1 MKIVRLRAK
10 NLLRLTAVDITPTG
24 PVTTIG
30 GANEAGKSSALNAI
44 RLGMGGRRKTK
55 DITDPI
61 RRGADRAEIVIDLGE
76 IVVERVITAGSERL
90 HVRTKDGLPHRRP
103 QEMLDQLYASIAF
116 DPLEFTRQKPEAQAE
131 TLRQIVKLDLSALDQ
146 EEAEVFAR
154 RTGVGREEDRLA
166 ALAASAPC
174 FPSAPPDEVSIA
186 DLVAELGEV
195 DRMQAI
201 HRANVEAV
209 ERAQRQQGELGSE
222 VVRVARE
229 IAAIKE
235 KLAQR
240 ERFLADVQKQSDDA
254 GADVDAAEAGAAV
267 AFAALVD
274 PAPVRARLAGAEE
287 TNRQVRANAQ
297 RAAAV
302 AQQNEAI
309 GRRRA
314 LTARLEAIAAAKREQ
329 LAAVRFPVD
338 GLGFDPATGAV
349 TYQGL
354 PFSQASRAV
363 QLRVSLAVGMSMN
376 PDFRVLV
383 VHDGAVLDQA
393 SLALVAAM
401 AKEHDC
407 DVWLE
412 DNRTTDP
419 EAIIIEDGHV
429 LGAEIDAGEPP
440 WDGNEGETP

>member
-186 DLVAELGEV
+186 DLVAELGAI
-195 DRMQAI
+195 DQLQAA
-201 HRANVEAV
+201 HREAV
-209 ERAQRQQGELGSE
+209 DVNERAGNRIADLFDD
-222 VVRVARE
+222 VANAKRE
-229 IAAIKE
+229 IAALKE
-235 KLAQR
+235 KLAR
-240 ERFLADVQKQSDDA
+240 GERYL
-254 GADVDAAEAGAAV
+254 AEAEKRLDQARVEEEAAR
-267 AFAALVD
+267 AAMRTTLEACRD

-383 VHDGAVLDQA
+383 VHDGAVLDKT
-393 SLALVAAM
+393 SLELVAAM